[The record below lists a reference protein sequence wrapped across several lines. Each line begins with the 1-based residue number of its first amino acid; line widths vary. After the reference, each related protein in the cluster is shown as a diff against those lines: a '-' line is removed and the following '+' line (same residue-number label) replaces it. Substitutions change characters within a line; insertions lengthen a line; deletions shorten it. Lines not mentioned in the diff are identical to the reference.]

1 MPEDKAADRRGDRP
15 ENPVPDIILVTGMSG
30 AGRSTALKVLED
42 LGFEAIDNL
51 PLALLPRITAGQ
63 RQLQDAKPLAV
74 GVDVRSRDFSP
85 ELLESDIA
93 VLTGELGLNVRTLF
107 LDCEDAVLIRRYAE
121 TRRKHPLAADRP
133 VGDGLELERRI
144 LAPMREAADLVVDTT
159 DLTIWE
165 LKQRLSDAFRMGGKA
180 TLAITVASFSYRRGL
195 PRDADLVFDV
205 RFFANPHYDPDLREK
220 TGRDEEVG
228 AYIAQDPDYDDFWA
242 RLTGLLEITLPRY
255 EREGKSYLTVT
266 FGCTGGKHRS
276 VHFAER
282 LAAWLREKGWS
293 AGLTHRDLANRDI
306 ANRDLA
312 NRDLEKPNQ

>member
-1 MPEDKAADRRGDRP
+1 MPEGKSEGKP
-15 ENPVPDIILVTGMSG
+15 EQRSENTVPDIVLVTGMSG

-51 PLALLPRITAGQ
+51 PLTLLPRLTAGQ
-63 RQLQDAKPLAV
+63 RHLTETKPLAV

-85 ELLESDIA
+85 ELLESDIG
-93 VLTGELGLNVRTLF
+93 VLSGDLGLNVRTLF

-144 LAPMREAADLVVDTT
+144 LAPMREAADLVIDTT
-159 DLTIWE
+159 DLTIWD
-165 LKQRLSDAFRMGGKA
+165 LKQRLSTAFRKGA
-180 TLAITVASFSYRRGL
+180 ETLAITVASFSYRRGL

-220 TGRDEEVG
+220 TGQDDEVG
-228 AYIAQDPDYDDFWA
+228 AYIARDPDYEDFWA

-255 EREGKSYLTVT
+255 EREGKSYLTVA

-282 LAAWLREKGWS
+282 VAAWLREKGWA
-293 AGLTHRDLANRDI
+293 AGLTHRDL
-306 ANRDLA
+306 
-312 NRDLEKPNQ
+312 EKPRQ